1 VPYPIFLKVDQP
13 TPGFILVAVGFRIQ
27 GKVHIFSPFFAN
39 QPERLWRL
47 VQSHIGQVAL
57 NDFSV
62 RVHLGIYHFTT
73 LQYHVPIYRFMGEMK
88 DENEKKL
95 MECFIQHCYSMFSRG
110 LEGVNVSA
118 TASLVHPEERY
129 SLVNKALNI
138 SQPHAIQIIAETSNN
153 VKIA

>member
-1 VPYPIFLKVDQP
+1 M
-13 TPGFILVAVGFRIQ
+13 A
-27 GKVHIFSPFFAN
+27 
-39 QPERLWRL
+39 
-47 VQSHIGQVAL
+47 QVAL

-62 RVHLGIYHFTT
+62 RVHLGLYHFTT

-88 DENEKKL
+88 DQEKKKRL
-95 MECFIQHCYSMFSRG
+95 EGFVKHCYAIFSRG

-118 TASLVHPEERY
+118 TASLVHPNQKY

-138 SQPHAIQIIAETSNN
+138 SQPHSIQIIAETSNN